1 MVTLDDAEGV
11 ARQMVSKTSHPEIQI
26 AQTYYRMQ
34 LVEGW
39 QIPPGARVL
48 EIGCGQGDMTAALA
62 HAVGDGGHVTAVDIA
77 PTDYG
82 TPISLG
88 ESADHLKSMLLG
100 QRIEFH
106 FECDVMDPA
115 ISFQAD
121 AFDYVVL
128 AHCSWYFPSL
138 DHLRR
143 LLLRIKPWA
152 RRLCFAEWD
161 LEPRTLD
168 QIAHL
173 LAVLIQGQVAAYHID
188 TASNVLTPFS
198 RIRLLQL
205 LQETAWNVSTEF
217 VVDATQLQDG
227 EWEIDNC
234 LWLSIADAET
244 SNMPE
249 KLLELLHNQVDILRS
264 VASRGENHAL
274 PSYSMLAEKS

>member
-1 MVTLDDAEGV
+1 MVTLGDAEGV
-11 ARQMVSKTSHPEIQI
+11 ARQLDLHTSHPEIQI

-48 EIGCGQGDMTAALA
+48 EIGCGQGEMTVALA
-62 HAVGDGGHVTAVDIA
+62 HAVGDSGRVTAVDIA

-88 ESADHLKSMLLG
+88 QSADHLQNMPLG

-106 FECDVMDPA
+106 FQCDVMDPA
-115 ISFQAD
+115 IAFRENE
-121 AFDYVVL
+121 FDYVVL

-143 LLLRIKPWA
+143 LLLRVRPWA

-173 LAVLIQGQVAAYHID
+173 LAVLIQGQVAAYHLD
-188 TASNVLTPFS
+188 SASNVLTPFS
-198 RIRLLQL
+198 RTRLTPL
-205 LQETAWNVSTEF
+205 LQETGWNVSTESTP
-217 VVDATQLQDG
+217 DTAQLQDG

-244 SNMPE
+244 SNMPK
-249 KLLELLHNQVDILRS
+249 KLLELLGSQVDMLRS
-264 VASRGENHAL
+264 VAGRGDNRPL
-274 PSYSMLAEKS
+274 PSYALLAEKS

>member
-1 MVTLDDAEGV
+1 MVTIGDAESV
-11 ARQMVSKTSHPEIQI
+11 AGQMLLKTSHPEIQL

-62 HAVGDGGHVTAVDIA
+62 HAVGDSGHVTAVDIA
-77 PTDYG
+77 PADYG

-88 ESADHLKSMLLG
+88 QSADHLRRMPLG
-100 QRIEFH
+100 RRIEFH
-106 FECDVMDPA
+106 FQYDVMDPA
-115 ISFQAD
+115 VAFRED
-121 AFDYVVL
+121 EFDYVVL

-143 LLLRIKPWA
+143 LLLRVRPWA

-161 LEPRTLD
+161 PEPRAPD

-173 LAVLIQGQVAAYHID
+173 LAVLIQGQVAAYHLD

-198 RIRLLQL
+198 RTRLTPL
-205 LQETAWNVSTEF
+205 LQETGWNVSTEF
-217 VVDATQLQDG
+217 IPDTAQLQDG

-234 LWLSIADAET
+234 LWLSIADAEA

-249 KLLELLHNQVDILRS
+249 KLLELLGSQVDVLRS
-264 VASRGENHAL
+264 VASRGENRAL
-274 PSYSMLAEKS
+274 PSYAILAEKS